1 MKSCVFYI
9 FLFFVCFYNGITRA
23 DVFSAIYKIKELT
36 EIENSLL
43 TSLQTYIEA
52 RDKAEKPVQDNIK
65 TWV

>member
-1 MKSCVFYI
+1 MKPCVLYV
-9 FLFFVCFYNGITRA
+9 FLFIVSYHRLIHA

-36 EIENSLL
+36 EVENSLL

-65 TWV
+65 T